1 MKSTFKIKG
10 IDCANCAAQLE
21 NIINKIKGVQN
32 VSISF
37 MSERMILEYNE
48 ENAEEI
54 LTKVRK
60 TIKKEEPDATLEE
73 I

>member
-21 NIINKIKGVQN
+21 NTISKIKGVQN

-37 MSERMILEYNE
+37 MAERMVIEYE
-48 ENAEEI
+48 EQNKEEI
-54 LTKVRK
+54 MNK
-60 TIKKEEPDATLEE
+60 IKKVIKREEPDATLEE